1 MPTKGVVV
9 VSPTA
14 DTACRLDVIS
24 AICQRLLGRAD
35 EVEEAA
41 VSLLPFPRQVIR
53 ADLALAVSRLEA
65 FEDVLSWLV
74 GRRPLG
80 RVALALPGNAILSN
94 PLATIAASVLAG
106 NKTLVRMPRKRRA
119 WTEVLRELV
128 GDAAEF
134 IDQDGAT
141 FLADVMRQPEID
153 ALMAFGDDT
162 WAAGYEQTAR
172 VTGTKFVFE
181 GPGKDPFLVLCP
193 ALVEQA
199 AAAAV
204 EASMFNAGQACTSP
218 ERFYVVSAAYDD
230 FVERVTDLVRGLR
243 TGDPVDPETQVG
255 PLAPAVAQRIDDQM
269 KDAVAK
275 GAVVL
280 STGLRKQ
287 MSVNGEERVLVP
299 PIVVA
304 GTDHRMKVMRE
315 ETFGPVLAI
324 QRVASIPEALEL
336 AEDSPYGLSAT
347 AFGRVAGVA
356 ERLERSHGQV
366 FFEET
371 WLSHRRKLP
380 LAPYGGR
387 RRSGWVWEWQDEQ
400 FVRRDGPR
408 HNFLEFSRS

>member
-1 MPTKGVVV
+1 

-24 AICQRLLGRAD
+24 AICRRLLGSAA
-35 EVEEAA
+35 EVEDAA

-53 ADLALAVSRLEA
+53 ADLVLAVSRLEA
-65 FEDVLSWLV
+65 FADVTAWLV
-74 GRRPLG
+74 GRQPLG

-106 NKTLVRMPRKRRA
+106 NKTLVRLPRKRRA

-134 IDQDGAT
+134 VDHDGAG
-141 FLADVMRQPEID
+141 FLAHAMRQPEID

-162 WAAGYEQTAR
+162 WAADYEMLAR
-172 VTGTKFVFE
+172 ITGTKFVFE

-204 EASMFNAGQACTSP
+204 EAGMFNAGQACTSP

-230 FVERVTDLVRGLR
+230 FVDCATDLVRGLK
-243 TGDPVDPETQVG
+243 TGDPADPETQVG
-255 PLAPAVAQRIDDQM
+255 PLAPAVAQRIDDQLR
-269 KDAVAK
+269 DAVAK

-280 STGLRKQ
+280 STGLRRS
-287 MSVNGEERVLVP
+287 MHVNGEERVLVP
-299 PIVVA
+299 PTVVA
-304 GTDHRMKVMRE
+304 GVDHRMKIMRE
-315 ETFGPVLAI
+315 ETFGPILAI
-324 QRVASIPEALEL
+324 QRAGSIPEALEL
-336 AEDSPYGLSAT
+336 AESSPYGLSAT

-356 ERLERSHGQV
+356 ERLGRSHGQV
-366 FFEET
+366 FVEET
-371 WLSHRRKLP
+371 WLSHRRKRP

-408 HNFLEFSRS
+408 HNFVEFSRS